1 MSRSKWKHPFV
12 HRSVRKKVKRIKEMQ
27 STSNSKRFRIKTMSR
42 SSQIT
47 KDFIDISF
55 MVHDGRD
62 FRPIIVTED
71 MVGHKFGEFAPTRT
85 YYGHTADKSAKRS

>member
-12 HRSVRKKVKRIKEMQ
+12 HRSVRKKVKRIKKMQ

-47 KDFIDISF
+47 KDFIDMSF

-71 MVGHKFGEFAPTRT
+71 MVGHKFGEFVYTRQR
-85 YYGHTADKSAKRS
+85 YSYKKKK

>member
-1 MSRSKWKHPFV
+1 MSRSKWKNPFV

-42 SSQIT
+42 ASQIT
-47 KDFIDISF
+47 KDFVDLSF
-55 MVHDGRD
+55 LVHDGRD

-71 MVGHKFGEFAPTRT
+71 MVGHKFGEFVSTRQR
-85 YYGHTADKSAKRS
+85 YSYKKKK

>member
-42 SSQIT
+42 NSQIT
-47 KDFIDISF
+47 KDFIDMSF

-71 MVGHKFGEFAPTRT
+71 MVGHKFGEFVYTRQR
-85 YYGHTADKSAKRS
+85 YSYKKKK

>member
-12 HRSVRKKVKRIKEMQ
+12 HR
-27 STSNSKRFRIKTMSR
+27 RIKTMSR

-71 MVGHKFGEFAPTRT
+71 MVGHKFGEFVYTRQR
-85 YYGHTADKSAKRS
+85 YSYKKKK

>member
-12 HRSVRKKVKRIKEMQ
+12 HRSVRKKIKRIKEMQ

-71 MVGHKFGEFAPTRT
+71 MVGHKFGEFVYTRQR
-85 YYGHTADKSAKRS
+85 YSYKKKK

>member
-47 KDFIDISF
+47 KDFIGISF

-71 MVGHKFGEFAPTRT
+71 MVGHKFGEFVYTRQR
-85 YYGHTADKSAKRS
+85 YSYKKKK

>member
-71 MVGHKFGEFAPTRT
+71 MVGHKFGEFIYTRQR
-85 YYGHTADKSAKRS
+85 YSYKKKK

>member
-71 MVGHKFGEFAPTRT
+71 MVGHTFGDCVYTRQR
-85 YYGHTADKSAKRS
+85 YSYKKKK

>member
-42 SSQIT
+42 GSQIT
-47 KDFIDISF
+47 KDFIDMSF

-71 MVGHKFGEFAPTRT
+71 MVGHKFGEFVYTRQR
-85 YYGHTADKSAKRS
+85 YSYKKKK

>member
-27 STSNSKRFRIKTMSR
+27 SISNSKRFRIKTMSR

-71 MVGHKFGEFAPTRT
+71 MVGHKFGEFVYTRQR
-85 YYGHTADKSAKRS
+85 YSYKKKK

>member
-12 HRSVRKKVKRIKEMQ
+12 HRSARKKVKRIKEMQ

-71 MVGHKFGEFAPTRT
+71 MVGHKFGEFVYTRQR
-85 YYGHTADKSAKRS
+85 YSYKKKK

>member
-42 SSQIT
+42 SSQII

-71 MVGHKFGEFAPTRT
+71 MVGHKFGEFVYTRQR
-85 YYGHTADKSAKRS
+85 YSYKKKK

>member
-1 MSRSKWKHPFV
+1 METSFV

-71 MVGHKFGEFAPTRT
+71 MVGHKFGEFVYTRQR
-85 YYGHTADKSAKRS
+85 YSYKKKK

>member
-55 MVHDGRD
+55 IVHDGRD

-71 MVGHKFGEFAPTRT
+71 MVGHKFGEFVYTRQR
-85 YYGHTADKSAKRS
+85 YSYKKKK

>member
-71 MVGHKFGEFAPTRT
+71 MVGYKFGEFVYTRQR
-85 YYGHTADKSAKRS
+85 YSYKKKK

>member
-62 FRPIIVTED
+62 FRPIIVTDD
-71 MVGHKFGEFAPTRT
+71 MVGHKFGEFVYTRQR
-85 YYGHTADKSAKRS
+85 YSYKKKK

>member
-1 MSRSKWKHPFV
+1 MSRSKWKNPFV

-42 SSQIT
+42 ASQIT
-47 KDFIDISF
+47 KDFVNLSF
-55 MVHDGRD
+55 MVHDGRE

-71 MVGHKFGEFAPTRT
+71 MVGHKFGEFVYTRQR
-85 YYGHTADKSAKRS
+85 YSYKKKK

>member
-62 FRPIIVTED
+62 FRLIIVTED
-71 MVGHKFGEFAPTRT
+71 MVGHKFGEFVYTRQR
-85 YYGHTADKSAKRS
+85 YSYKKKK

>member
-47 KDFIDISF
+47 KDFIDMSF

-71 MVGHKFGEFAPTRT
+71 MVCHKFGEFVYTRQR
-85 YYGHTADKSAKRS
+85 YSYKKKK

>member
-1 MSRSKWKHPFV
+1 MSRSKWKNPFV

-42 SSQIT
+42 ASQIT
-47 KDFIDISF
+47 KDFVNLSF

-62 FRPIIVTED
+62 FRPIIVTDD
-71 MVGHKFGEFAPTRT
+71 MVGHKFGEFVYTRQR
-85 YYGHTADKSAKRS
+85 YSYKKKK

>member
-71 MVGHKFGEFAPTRT
+71 MVGHKFGEFVYTRQR
-85 YYGHTADKSAKRS
+85 YSYKKKK